1 MTKQIM
7 DRPVT
12 TGTGSIGSHDGV
24 DDPPRANCG
33 CPTYWDFALRERL
46 GKWEAKHEIGCAR
59 RPIRR
64 REAILATKEKN
75 QCTTSD

>member
-1 MTKQIM
+1 MTKQIE

-12 TGTGSIGSHDGV
+12 TGTGSIGSQHGI

-33 CPTYWDFALRERL
+33 CPTYFSINKNFGRGL
-46 GKWEAKHEIGCAR
+46 WEAKHEIGCAR

-64 REAILATKEKN
+64 REAIAHSRKKL
-75 QCTTSD
+75 